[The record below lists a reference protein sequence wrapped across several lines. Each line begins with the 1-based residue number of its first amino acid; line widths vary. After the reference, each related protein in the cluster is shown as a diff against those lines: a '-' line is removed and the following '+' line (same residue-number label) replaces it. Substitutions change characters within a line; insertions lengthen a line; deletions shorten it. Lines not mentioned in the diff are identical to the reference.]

1 MKQAYSENIKPILV
15 LNKIDR
21 LILEMQLQ
29 PIDAYVHLT
38 QVLEQVN
45 AVLGECFASDV
56 FEKEDIELVLNKT
69 AFIRF
74 QIKFFILI
82 CL

>member
-1 MKQAYSENIKPILV
+1 
-15 LNKIDR
+15 
-21 LILEMQLQ
+21 MQLQ

-56 FEKEDIELVLNKT
+56 FEKEDIELVMDQVSHTCVFLKLSYFLNH
-69 AFIRF
+69 
-74 QIKFFILI
+74 
-82 CL
+82 

>member
-1 MKQAYSENIKPILV
+1 
-15 LNKIDR
+15 
-21 LILEMQLQ
+21 MQLQ
-29 PIDAYVHLT
+29 PIDAYAHLT

>member
-56 FEKEDIELVLNKT
+56 FEKEDVELVLNKD
-69 AFIRF
+69 A
-74 QIKFFILI
+74 LI
-82 CL
+82 CF